1 MNTEDQLKAQS
12 LAVSTVALKVL
23 GIRTLELQN
32 SDRLDFHDL
41 SVETIRLALNA
52 AYEAGL
58 AQNPKNNAP
67 SALEPIRK
75 LC

>member
-58 AQNPKNNAP
+58 AQNQK
-67 SALEPIRK
+67 K
-75 LC
+75 

>member
-1 MNTEDQLKAQS
+1 MSAEDQLKVQS
-12 LAVSTVALKVL
+12 LAVSSIALKIL
-23 GIRTLELQN
+23 GIRTLDLQN

-58 AQNPKNNAP
+58 AQNQK
-67 SALEPIRK
+67 K
-75 LC
+75 